1 MCNKMMLHY
10 REILL
15 PLQRTLQELNSR
27 KFCGNAK
34 ILDIHK
40 GMADLKEQRHVIARL
55 RKRGFLDEQKY
66 NEKLAEIDS
75 KLAKYEHERSKLS
88 KADIEDATLEQ
99 LDTLIDCIE
108 SRDTILMEFDE
119 EFFGMIVNQVVVREG
134 LLEFNLISGLKLK
147 ELY

>member
-1 MCNKMMLHY
+1 MCNKLILHY

-15 PLQRTLQELNSR
+15 PLQRSLQELNSR
-27 KFCGNAK
+27 RFCGNAK
-34 ILDIHK
+34 IIDIHK

-66 NEKLAEIDS
+66 NEKLVEIDS
-75 KLAKYEHERSKLS
+75 KLAKHEHELSKLS

-108 SRDTILMEFDE
+108 SRDTILTEFDE
-119 EFFGMIVNQVVVREG
+119 ELFSTIVEKVIVTDG
-134 LLEFNLISGLKLK
+134 TLEFNLISGLKFK
-147 ELY
+147 EKI